1 MPVDGDCAAILAHC
15 SLFSEIPPA
24 ELRSLA
30 ASATLR
36 HVEPRKTLFL
46 EGDRCEG
53 LWIVGSGRVKLH
65 HANQDGDEFVLGF
78 PPPGSPLVLWA
89 LLDQKPLTSSATA
102 LSAVTAVVIPTAE
115 FLDVVRHHPEFASR
129 IISYLCSQLRQRDI
143 SAGLGALQDARGRLA
158 CRLLQLARQYGD
170 SSNHV
175 TCIEYPLTR
184 RDLARTTGV
193 TIETAVR
200 ILGRLRQE
208 GIVET
213 VNRRLV
219 IPDIEALRKT
229 AACSGCLYDCSVFGP
244 DSVGSAAPPYDRP
257 AQTK

>member
-1 MPVDGDCAAILAHC
+1 MPADGDRAAILALC
-15 SLFSEIPPA
+15 SLFSEIPLA
-24 ELRSLA
+24 EQRSLA

-36 HVEPRKTLFL
+36 HIEPGKPLFV

-89 LLDQKPLTSSATA
+89 LLDQKPLTASATA

-129 IISYLCSQLRQRDI
+129 IISHLCSQLRQRDI
-143 SAGLGALQDARGRLA
+143 SAGLGALQGARGRLA
-158 CRLLQLARQYGD
+158 CRLLQLVRQYGD

-200 ILGRLRQE
+200 LMGRLREE

-213 VNRRLV
+213 VNRRIV
-219 IPDIEALRKT
+219 IPDLEALRDT
-229 AACSGCLYDCSVFGP
+229 AACSGCLYDCSVFDP
-244 DSVGSAAPPYDRP
+244 DIACTAAPPSDRP